1 MYHDLSKIKQ
11 IYKSIN
17 VDMGDIGD
25 LAKAVII
32 RHDIVHRNGKDKDGN
47 QRTITRKMVEELA
60 AKVAD
65 LIYDVSNQIA
75 FVDTHGE
82 VPDLFVE

>member
-1 MYHDLSKIKQ
+1 
-11 IYKSIN
+11 
-17 VDMGDIGD
+17 
-25 LAKAVII
+25 
-32 RHDIVHRNGKDKDGN
+32 
-47 QRTITRKMVEELA
+47 MVEELA
-60 AKVAD
+60 TKVAD